1 MSQLLFFFILFP
13 LLAFLATLFF
23 RNKEEKSIS
32 IIVQSITGLY
42 IIAALLLVIVWGA
55 NGFTAINEHLVTLY
69 QTNGF
74 AFVLQFYYDQ
84 VTAVYSIVGALIF
97 FLVARFSRF
106 YMHRDEGYK
115 RYFNTVLFF
124 LTGYNLII
132 FSGNFETLFIGWEF
146 IGLSSFLLIAFY
158 RNRYLPVKNAFK
170 VLSVYRISD
179 IALILAMWMMH
190 HLTHQNISFA
200 QLGEARTMAVEL
212 QHNGMAIFIASMILL
227 AALAKSAQ
235 MPFTSWLPRAME
247 GPTSS
252 SAIFYGSLSVHIG
265 VFILLRTYP
274 FWQDI
279 AGIKIAII
287 IFGAVTAIIA
297 SLIARAQ
304 STVKTQIAYASAAQ
318 IGLIFIEV
326 ALGFHVLALIHFAGN
341 AFLRTYQL
349 LVSPSVLNYLVH
361 HQYFHYKPAITSNS
375 NKWKNTLYAL
385 NIKEWN
391 LDSLLF
397 RAGWM
402 PFKWI
407 GRRFNFMEKKPA
419 QLFSIIPAAF
429 VGFAVSNDSSSMEM
443 IKEALPIVSL
453 SIALLLILYSF
464 NSRKSA
470 STAWNYLLLA
480 HFFIISGIIENRD
493 FIEWP
498 QILMYGTGILTA
510 GILGLVCLQKIKA
523 IDNNINLNQYHG
535 YIYEKKNTAL
545 LFLLSAIG
553 LLGFP
558 LTAAFIGID
567 VFFTHIHAHQGAL
580 ITLTALCFLFLELA
594 AIRIY
599 CRIFLGLH
607 KKLDH
612 PVAFRSS

>member
-13 LLAFLATLFF
+13 LVAFLATLFF

-32 IIVQSITGLY
+32 FIVQLITGLY
-42 IIAALLLVIVWGA
+42 IIAALLLIIVWGA
-55 NGFTAINEHLVTLY
+55 NGFTPINEHLVTLY

-115 RYFNTVLFF
+115 RYFNTLLFF

-200 QLGEARTMAVEL
+200 QLSEARTMAVEL

-265 VFILLRTYP
+265 VFILLRMYP

-279 AGIKIAII
+279 TGIKIAII

-361 HQYFHYKPAITSNS
+361 HQYFHYKPAITSNNS
-375 NKWKNTLYAL
+375 KWKNTLYTL
-385 NIKEWN
+385 SIKEWN
-391 LDSLLF
+391 LDSFLF

-535 YIYEKKNTAL
+535 YVYEKKNTAL

-567 VFFTHIHAHQGAL
+567 VFFTHIHAHQGFL